1 MIKQYGRGNV
11 KQKYKGRN
19 NIQAETAHRPTHK
32 RADILYVSYFYF
44 PHFLLINTHTYQKR
58 TVEIDIRIK
67 FKISSTWHAPSSH
80 HKKFLET
87 ILACF
92 CH

>member
-58 TVEIDIRIK
+58 TVEIDIRI
-67 FKISSTWHAPSSH
+67 SSRFPQHGMPPLLTTRN
-80 HKKFLET
+80 F
-87 ILACF
+87 
-92 CH
+92 